1 MGWWTGPMTIP
12 RPRRQALTSSSEPP
26 ARLGKP
32 HPMSTERLI
41 AAFEDRFG
49 AMPTVV
55 AVAPGRI
62 NLIGEHTDYN
72 LGFVFP
78 AAIDLELYIAARP
91 TDGPSRVLSLERGEG
106 TSFEVKGLTP
116 GSVDGWAGYGAG
128 MAWAIQAEGFED
140 LPNIEAVVTSNV
152 PIGSGVSSSAALEL
166 AFGVVWNHLAG
177 LALTNPELAKL
188 GQKCENLFVGLNCG
202 IMDQMAS
209 ACGRAGRAMFLD
221 TESLDIDYAPLPE
234 GVDIVLCDTK
244 KPRALTGSAY
254 NERRSQCETA
264 AGICG
269 VKALRYV
276 TTPMLEAKKA
286 EMTETVYRRAR
297 HVVTEDERCIDF
309 KEALKRGDLAALG
322 MLMRGSHESLRD
334 DYEVSCKELD
344 AMAAAAW
351 ASQGCIGARMTGA
364 GFGGACVALVESASV
379 AAFVEQVSRGYT
391 ASTGLQGEYVSCRAV
406 AGARVLQN

>member
-1 MGWWTGPMTIP
+1 
-12 RPRRQALTSSSEPP
+12 
-26 ARLGKP
+26 LGKP
-32 HPMSTERLI
+32 RSMSTERLI
-41 AAFEDRFG
+41 AAFQSRFNSR
-49 AMPTVV
+49 PDVV

-78 AAIDLELYIAARP
+78 AAIDLELYIAARR
-91 TDGPSRVLSLERGEG
+91 TDGPSRVYSVERGEG
-106 TSFEVKGLTP
+106 ASFHVKGLTP
-116 GSVDGWAGYGAG
+116 GCVEGWASYGAG
-128 MAWAIQAEGFED
+128 MAWALQAEGFED
-140 LPNIEAVVTSNV
+140 LPNIEAVVTSGV

-177 LALTNPELAKL
+177 LALTNVELAKL
-188 GQKCENLFVGLNCG
+188 GQKCENKFVGLNCG

-221 TESLDIDYAPLPE
+221 TESLDIEYAPLPE

-264 AGICG
+264 AELCG

-276 TTPMLEAKKA
+276 SSSLLEEKKGA
-286 EMTETVYRRAR
+286 MTELVYRRAH

-309 KEALKRGDLAALG
+309 KDALKRGDLAALG

-334 DYEVSCKELD
+334 DYEVSCAELD
-344 AMAAAAW
+344 AMAEAAW
-351 ASQGCIGARMTGA
+351 SSPGCVGARMTGA
-364 GFGGACVALVESASV
+364 GFGGACVALVESSSV
-379 AAFVEQVSRGYT
+379 PAFVEK
-391 ASTGLQGEYVSCRAV
+391 ASGEYSKATGLKGEFTSCRAV
-406 AGARVLQN
+406 DGARVLQV